1 VTRLP
6 TRPPEAGMPV
16 TVVPRSAVAPST
28 VSWRLPSVPRCRR
41 AGEKEGEQARSARRP
56 KKGRRTVSEKGR
68 RTRTG
73 AAEASEARARRATA
87 EDDERMVMEVSEKV
101 GGWVG
106 ERKGGEGVEVREGG
120 WEVEG
125 E

>member
-1 VTRLP
+1 
-6 TRPPEAGMPV
+6 
-16 TVVPRSAVAPST
+16 
-28 VSWRLPSVPRCRR
+28 
-41 AGEKEGEQARSARRP
+41 
-56 KKGRRTVSEKGR
+56 VSEKGR

-87 EDDERMVMEVSEKV
+87 EDNERMVMEVSEKV

-106 ERKGGEGVEVREGG
+106 ERKGGEGEGVREGG